1 MLTIGQLAAHAGV
14 TVRAVRH
21 YHHLGL
27 LPEPERDASGYRRYG
42 AAAVVDLI
50 RIKTLADAG
59 VPLARIDELLH
70 AGPGHFAEAVTEI
83 DHSLAEKMDQ
93 LREHRRRISEL
104 AAGDRLFLPEDVVRL
119 LDRQRDLGVGE
130 GLVRVERDVWIMLA
144 AQTPQAVAEWVAV
157 KSAALDDPA
166 FVQLYRTISH
176 ALEWSPTDPRLP
188 DLTEQITTWHNRNID
203 RPGPDDTAPV
213 DLMFSH
219 VLQSSPALRRLLAPN
234 PADPPSPE
242 PPSGD
247 DAEAALTR

>member
-70 AGPGHFAEAVTEI
+70 ASPGHFAEAVTEI
-83 DHSLAEKMDQ
+83 DDSLAEKMDQ

-104 AAGDRLFLPEDVVRL
+104 AAGDRLFLPGDVVRI
-119 LDRQRDLGVGE
+119 LDRERALGVGE
-130 GLVRVERDVWIMLA
+130 ALVRVERDVWIMLT
-144 AQTPQAVAEWVAV
+144 AQTPQAVPEWVAV

-166 FVQLYRTISH
+166 FVELYRTISH
-176 ALEWSPTDPRLP
+176 ALDWPPTDPRLP
-188 DLTEQITTWHNRNID
+188 GLAEQITTWHHRNLD
-203 RPGPDDTAPV
+203 RPGPGSTVPA

-219 VLQSSPALRRLLAPN
+219 VLQSSPALRRLLAPH
-234 PADPPSPE
+234 PADPSWPGP
-242 PPSGD
+242 GD
-247 DAEAALTR
+247 GLEENAPR

>member
-70 AGPGHFAEAVTEI
+70 ASPGHFAEAVTEI

-119 LDRQRDLGVGE
+119 LDRERALGVGE
-130 GLVRVERDVWIMLA
+130 GLVRLERDVWIMLA
-144 AQTPQAVAEWVAV
+144 AQTPQAVPEWVAV

-166 FVQLYRTISH
+166 FVQLYRRISH
-176 ALEWSPTDPRLP
+176 ALDWSPTDPRLP
-188 DLTEQITTWHNRNID
+188 DLAEQITTWHHRNLD
-203 RPGPDDTAPV
+203 RPGPDSTVPA
-213 DLMFSH
+213 DLMFAH
-219 VLQSSPALRRLLAPN
+219 VLQSSPALRRLLVAGP
-234 PADPPSPE
+234 
-242 PPSGD
+242 
-247 DAEAALTR
+247 R